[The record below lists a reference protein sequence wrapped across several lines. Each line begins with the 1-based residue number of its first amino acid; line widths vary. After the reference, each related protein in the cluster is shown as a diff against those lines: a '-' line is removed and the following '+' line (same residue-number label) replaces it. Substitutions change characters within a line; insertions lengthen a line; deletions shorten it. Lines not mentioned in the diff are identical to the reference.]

1 MLLGMSRERLEHSLQ
16 RELSSLMPTLKDPRI
31 PIVVTVEAVNLSRD
45 GRLAK
50 VLVSTLDDEDEEA
63 MLEALNRASGYL
75 QKEIAKDLG
84 LRFTPKLSFLKGGLL

>member
-1 MLLGMSRERLEHSLQ
+1 MSRERLEHTLQ

-31 PIVVTVEAVNLSRD
+31 PIVVTVEAVSLSKD

-50 VLVSTLDDEDEEA
+50 VLVSTLDGEDEDA
-63 MLEALNRASGYL
+63 MLEALNRSSGYL

-84 LRFTPKLSFLKGGLL
+84 LRFTPKLSFLKGGIL

>member
-1 MLLGMSRERLEHSLQ
+1 MSRERLEHTLA

-31 PIVVTVEAVNLSRD
+31 PIVVTVEAVNLSKD

-84 LRFTPKLSFLKGGLL
+84 LRFTPKLSFLRGGLL